1 GPPLAAGQR
10 VDPQGRAVP
19 DEPDRRDVRA
29 ARPEARQPAGP
40 LHAQEGVPLLLAH
53 RDHPTAPLLSHAN
66 SVPGGTDTMIV
77 NSFRCYLPQTVH
89 DHESTRGARRV
100 GGCARLMER

>member
-40 LHAQEGVPLLLAH
+40 LHAEEGVPLLVAH
-53 RDHPTAPLLSHAN
+53 RDHPTAPLLSHRTLQGTDIMIVA
-66 SVPGGTDTMIV
+66 SFGCYVPQTGHDLESTPGG
-77 NSFRCYLPQTVH
+77 
-89 DHESTRGARRV
+89 V
-100 GGCARLMER
+100 GGRV